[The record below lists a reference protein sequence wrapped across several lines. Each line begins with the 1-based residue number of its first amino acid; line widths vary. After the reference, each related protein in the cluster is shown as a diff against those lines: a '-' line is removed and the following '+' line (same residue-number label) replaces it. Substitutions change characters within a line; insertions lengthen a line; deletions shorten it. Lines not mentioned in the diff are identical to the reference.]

1 MSLKF
6 SEIGIMIGY
15 VFVIFGFLYFIG
27 LALNTQ
33 NIVEGMSAKREE
45 EGKLSP
51 GKLAEAME
59 ELNGSL
65 KDNINLGK
73 HRAAYQDALSQI
85 HEHVHLSIL
94 QAMSNSEDAVP
105 TDKEL
110 DKIQKLRN
118 YKDTVAELEEF
129 LDGVKD

>member
-33 NIVEGMSAKREE
+33 NIVEGMSAKRAE

-65 KDNINLGK
+65 KDNLNLGK

-85 HEHVHLSIL
+85 HENVHLSIL